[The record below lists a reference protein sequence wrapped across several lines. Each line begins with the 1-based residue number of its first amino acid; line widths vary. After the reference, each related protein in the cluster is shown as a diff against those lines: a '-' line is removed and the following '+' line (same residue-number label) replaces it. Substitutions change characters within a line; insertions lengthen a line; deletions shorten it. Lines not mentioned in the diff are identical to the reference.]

1 MEVSTETRY
10 FNEKSLASYI
20 DTSQHTLKYWRKTEQ
35 GPKFI
40 TLPNGRIRY
49 RKEDVEEYMRGIFGT
64 ENKKDD

>member
-1 MEVSTETRY
+1 LEVNTETRY
-10 FNEKSLASYI
+10 LNEKSLASYI
-20 DTSQHTLKYWRKTEQ
+20 DTSQHTLKYWRKIGQ

-64 ENKKDD
+64 ETKKDD